1 MANRVVI
8 LDHHKI
14 EQKIKRIA
22 YEIYESNVDISS
34 IVLAGIDE
42 RGYELAL
49 RIKNNLE
56 QISDI
61 KVSLYKIIND
71 RSNHI
76 TNISILPEPNFKDS
90 VVVVVDD
97 VMDSGRTLM
106 HAVKKMMDYSV
117 IKINTAVLVDRSH
130 HQFPI
135 YADFVGISLATT
147 LQEHIHVEF
156 SNNND
161 VAYLI

>member
-1 MANRVVI
+1 MGNRIII
-8 LDHHKI
+8 LDHQKI

-22 YEIYESNVDISS
+22 YEIYESNVDVTSLVI
-34 IVLAGIDE
+34 AGIDE

-49 RIKNNLE
+49 RLKNNIE
-56 QISDI
+56 KISDI
-61 KVSLYKIIND
+61 KIELYKLSNNKKRDKTEIEIDPQPDFND
-71 RSNHI
+71 CI
-76 TNISILPEPNFKDS
+76 
-90 VVVVVDD
+90 VVVVDD
-97 VMDSGRTLM
+97 VIDSGRTLSY
-106 HAVKKMMDYSV
+106 AVKKIMDYPV
-117 IKINTAVLVDRSH
+117 KRIQTAVLVDRSH

-135 YADFVGISLATT
+135 NADFVGISLATT